1 MAAISIVSGTSL
13 NAFFHPCE
21 NLQSIAIQHTW
32 RSASLQLLSCI
43 AKTELCYHRAEKVGP
58 GQRPLLSLGWAEVGQ
73 RLAVG
78 REAHSCDGW
87 RDKLC
92 SSPLTSHWHPR
103 SSRSDSSG
111 QQHLQGFG
119 TAAQFAENL
128 LLSWLHY
135 GWIPSAASW
144 GVRDTDQISW
154 YFGYLWFHN
163 IW

>member
-73 RLAVG
+73 RRRREEGGSFLRWMKGQAVFFTPDLPLAPTQQQEWQQWSATSPG
-78 REAHSCDGW
+78 LWHSSSICWKSIVILAALRLDS
-87 RDKLC
+87 LC
-92 SSPLTSHWHPR
+92 CQLRSKGHWP
-103 SSRSDSSG
+103 
-111 QQHLQGFG
+111 
-119 TAAQFAENL
+119 NL
-128 LLSWLHY
+128 LIFWVSLVS
-135 GWIPSAASW
+135 
-144 GVRDTDQISW
+144 
-154 YFGYLWFHN
+154 
-163 IW
+163 